1 MKKLC
6 EEISSLE
13 KAQQGKLV
21 LICSAFLEAQFIR
34 FPMGWV
40 ALYSTSVWVR
50 NFRSK
55 KAHVISNNNPMIKI
69 YTKKNK
75 NEKCSSVKFYCNV
88 LSSLPAHKGFFIF
101 CFDEAM
107 EIFLK

>member
-13 KAQQGKLV
+13 KAQQGKLL

-88 LSSLPAHKGFFIF
+88 LSSLPAHKGFYLLFWMKLWKF
-101 CFDEAM
+101 F
-107 EIFLK
+107 